1 MKKNL
6 QEWLSWQ
13 ESLSSKEINLGLD
26 RVKRVFDRLEFIRP
40 KKIITVAGN
49 LTEKGSVVSILESIL
64 ITQGSFRV
72 GSYTSP
78 HMHKYNERIKIN
90 CNPVSNNKII
100 EAFEKIEKRALQ

>member
-13 ESLSSKEINLGLD
+13 ESLSSKDINLGLD
-26 RVKRVFDRLEFIRP
+26 RIKRVFDRLEFIRP
-40 KKIITVAGN
+40 KKIITVAGTN
-49 LTEKGSVVSILESIL
+49 GKGSVVSILESIL
-64 ITQGSFRV
+64 ITQGFRV

-78 HMHKYNERIKIN
+78 HMHKYNERIKVN

-100 EAFEKIEKRALQ
+100 AVSYTHLTLPTKA